1 MTETT
6 ETIVTLV
13 IDGVAAM
20 GSILVAILAIWGKSF
35 RKYFYKPKLSLMIDE
50 SSDCCVEIKKEREN
64 ESNEEQTLQV
74 RGQIIN
80 NGNETAWDAMAI
92 VEEVYKQMGD
102 GSFSKCRQFMPSQL
116 IFCSNKKN
124 KQHITPNLSDYI
136 EIAKVKQW
144 QPNMT
149 STSQSSNKQN
159 YKLYLQIDGPLSTIE
174 LGKGKFIVP
183 LKIFYKGAKSP
194 IVSYIW
200 LHWDCDGLS
209 KKELTARIVS
219 TSDFRM
225 SKK

>member
-6 ETIVTLV
+6 KTIVTWA
-13 IDGVAAM
+13 INGTAAM
-20 GSILVAILAIWGKSF
+20 GSLLVAILAIWGKSF
-35 RKYFYKPKLSLMIDE
+35 RKYFYKPELSLIIDE
-50 SSDCCVEIKKEREN
+50 SSDCCVEINKEREN

-74 RGQIIN
+74 RGRVIN
-80 NGNETAWDAMAI
+80 NGNETAWDAMSI
-92 VEEVYKQMGD
+92 VEEVYKLMGD
-102 GSFSKCRQFMPSQL
+102 GTFSLYRQFMPSQL

-124 KQHITPNLSDYI
+124 KQHIIPSLSDYI

-144 QPNMT
+144 QPHMT
-149 STSQSSNKQN
+149 STGQTSNKQN

-174 LGKGKFIVP
+174 LGKGTFIVP

-194 IVSYIW
+194 IVNYIW
-200 LHWDCDGLS
+200 LHWNCDGLT

-219 TSDFRM
+219 TNDFKM